1 MDGNSD
7 KGEGPMKSPEDN
19 LKRTR
24 FLLLQFN
31 EVARE
36 LALAETTDDVIK
48 IIRDAAR
55 RLSGADGVTV
65 VLREGDKCCYVEE
78 DAIAPLWK
86 GRLFPLNSCISGWVM
101 LNKQDVAIEDIYKDS
116 RIPHEVYRDTFVKS
130 MAMAPI
136 RSEDPIG
143 AIGVYWGRRH
153 RATTGEK
160 TLLTVLG
167 NITASVFSAVEA
179 RESLRRSKET
189 LRAAFD
195 AVGDGILVL
204 DVEKDR
210 FVLANPAVC
219 RSLGDSGEEL
229 LSLGPSDIHP
239 PDDLEKVKRNIEKQ
253 VRGEITLAANTPVK
267 RKDGSICIFDINAAT
282 LELNGRSHLLGVF
295 RDMTDRMKIETDL
308 HRLKSDLEQRV
319 AEKTQELQERVAD
332 LERFR
337 EATIEREL
345 RIKELREEV
354 KRLKG
359 ETGR

>member
-1 MDGNSD
+1 M
-7 KGEGPMKSPEDN
+7 KGKSPKKSPEEN
-19 LKRTR
+19 LKRIR
-24 FLLLQFN
+24 FLILQFN

-36 LALAETTDDVIK
+36 LALAETTDDVIRV
-48 IIRDAAR
+48 IRDAAR

-65 VLREGDKCCYVEE
+65 VLREGDMCCYVEE

-86 GRLFPLNSCISGWVM
+86 GHRFPLSGCIPGWVI
-101 LNKQDVAIEDIYKDS
+101 LNKQDVYIEDIYKDS
-116 RIPHEVYRDTFVKS
+116 RIPHEAYRNTFVKS

-143 AIGVYWGRRH
+143 AIGVYWGRLH
-153 RATTGEK
+153 RATTDEK
-160 TLLTVLG
+160 ILLTVLG
-167 NITASVFSAVEA
+167 NITASVFSFIEA
-179 RESLRRSKET
+179 RESFRRSEET
-189 LRAAFD
+189 LRAVFD
-195 AVGDGILVL
+195 AVGDGILML

-219 RSLGDSGEEL
+219 RSLGYPREEL

-239 PDDLEKVKRNIEKQ
+239 ADDSDKVKGNIEKQ
-253 VRGEITLAANTPVK
+253 IRGEVILVSNTPVK
-267 RKDGSICIFDINAAT
+267 RKDGSICIFDINAAP
-282 LELNGRSHLLGVF
+282 LELNGRLHLLGVF
-295 RDMTDRMKIETDL
+295 RDMTERLKIETDL
-308 HRLKSDLEQRV
+308 RRLKSDLEQRV

-337 EATIEREL
+337 EATIDREL

-359 ETGR
+359 ESRR